1 MRVLMDGDGCPVVR
15 IAAEE
20 CKKHHIECLVF
31 CDTAHEMRR
40 EDITLLTFDKGADSV
55 DYALAGRVRPGDIVV
70 TQDYG
75 VPLCVWR
82 GGRWCSIRT
91 DGNTPNGT
99 LMPCCWS
106 DTKPENSGS
115 PADAQKV
122 LPSENGSRTSFSGRD
137 WFGYWK
143 QSQGKAEG
151 GS

>member
-55 DYALAGRVRPGDIVV
+55 DYALAGRIRPGDIVV

-75 VPLCVWR
+75 VASSCLYVSGA
-82 GGRWCSIRT
+82 GGA
-91 DGNTPNGT
+91 GAP
-99 LMPCCWS
+99 
-106 DTKPENSGS
+106 
-115 PADAQKV
+115 
-122 LPSENGSRTSFSGRD
+122 SGRM
-137 WFGYWK
+137 GIHPM
-143 QSQGKAEG
+143 EH
-151 GS
+151 

>member
-20 CKKHHIECLVF
+20 CKKRHIECLVF

-75 VPLCVWR
+75 VASMCLARGAQVLHQDGWEYTQWNIDALLLER
-82 GGRWCSIRT
+82 HEAQKFRQSGGR
-91 DGNTPNGT
+91 
-99 LMPCCWS
+99 
-106 DTKPENSGS
+106 TKGASKRKREQ
-115 PADAQKV
+115 DQ
-122 LPSENGSRTSFSGRD
+122 LFR
-137 WFGYWK
+137 
-143 QSQGKAEG
+143 QGLVRLLETVPREG
-151 GS
+151 